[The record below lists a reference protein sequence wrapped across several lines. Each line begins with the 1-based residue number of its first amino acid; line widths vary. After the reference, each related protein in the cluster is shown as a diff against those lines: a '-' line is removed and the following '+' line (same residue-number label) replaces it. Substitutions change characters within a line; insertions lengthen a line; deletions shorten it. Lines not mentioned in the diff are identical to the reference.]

1 MMTKEIRKMRYQNRI
16 DLMNSRAGVPN
27 GKLIKKLQ
35 RRLRQLESAAADNVA
50 E

>member
-16 DLMNSRAGVPN
+16 DLMNSRTSVPN
-27 GKLIKKLQ
+27 GKLIRKLQ
-35 RRLRQLESAAADNVA
+35 RRLRQLESATADNVA

>member
-16 DLMNSRAGVPN
+16 DLMDSRTGVPN

-35 RRLRQLESAAADNVA
+35 RRLRQLESAVA
-50 E
+50 GDVTE